1 MRNMRQHLL
10 MSALM
15 LSGLMP
21 MDSGPG
27 SEPVLVHGH
36 RSRPISP
43 PYSPPKRE
51 PPPLTPE
58 QIKAQEKRERRA
70 AKRKELND
78 ATK

>member
-1 MRNMRQHLL
+1 MNLRRNAALIA
-10 MSALM
+10 SLM

-21 MDSGPG
+21 MGSGPG
-27 SEPVLVHGH
+27 PVPVLDHG

-43 PYSPPKRE
+43 PYLPPKRE

-70 AKRKELND
+70 GKRKEPND
-78 ATK
+78 VK

>member
-10 MSALM
+10 ISALM

-27 SEPVLVHGH
+27 PEPVLDHGH

-58 QIKAQEKRERRA
+58 QIKAQAKRERKA

>member
-1 MRNMRQHLL
+1 MRQHMLL
-10 MSALM
+10 SALM

-21 MDSGPG
+21 MGSGQDT
-27 SEPVLVHGH
+27 EPVLDLGH

>member
-21 MDSGPG
+21 MGSGPG
-27 SEPVLVHGH
+27 PVPVLDHG

-43 PYSPPKRE
+43 PYLPPKRE

-70 AKRKELND
+70 GKRKEPND
-78 ATK
+78 VK

>member
-10 MSALM
+10 ISALM

-21 MDSGPG
+21 MGSGQDA
-27 SEPVLVHGH
+27 EPVLDHGH

-70 AKRKELND
+70 AKRKEPTD
-78 ATK
+78 GPK

>member
-21 MDSGPG
+21 MGSGPDP
-27 SEPVLVHGH
+27 EPLLDHGH

-51 PPPLTPE
+51 TPPLTPE
-58 QIKAQEKRERRA
+58 QIKAQGKRERRA
-70 AKRKELND
+70 AKRKETTD
-78 ATK
+78 DK

>member
-1 MRNMRQHLL
+1 MNLRRNAALIASL
-10 MSALM
+10 MM
-15 LSGLMP
+15 SGLMP
-21 MDSGPG
+21 MGSGPDQ
-27 SEPVLVHGH
+27 EPLLDHGH

>member
-10 MSALM
+10 ISALM

-21 MDSGPG
+21 MSSGPDP
-27 SEPVLVHGH
+27 EPVLDLAH
-36 RSRPISP
+36 RNRPISP

-58 QIKAQEKRERRA
+58 QIKAQEKRARKA
-70 AKRKELND
+70 AKQKEQTNG
-78 ATK
+78 T

>member
-21 MDSGPG
+21 MASEP
-27 SEPVLVHGH
+27 EPVLDLGH
-36 RSRPISP
+36 RNRPP
-43 PYSPPKRE
+43 GLPYSPPKRE

-58 QIKAQEKRERRA
+58 QIKAQAKRERRA
-70 AKRKELND
+70 AKRKEPND
-78 ATK
+78 GNANP